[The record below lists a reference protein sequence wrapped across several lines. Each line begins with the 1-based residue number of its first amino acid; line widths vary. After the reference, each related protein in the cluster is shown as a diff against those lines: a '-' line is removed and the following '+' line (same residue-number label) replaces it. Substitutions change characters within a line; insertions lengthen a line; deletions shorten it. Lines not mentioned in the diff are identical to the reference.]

1 MVCILFYPPFFFF
14 TYPLLIAGLDSAYD
28 VVARSTT
35 DLHSVIRNASHV
47 NEIVDA
53 AAKEVYPWRSRIKT
67 AQSLSTDCVSTGDA
81 TMDRIL
87 GGCGIPLGSLTEIV
101 GESASGKTQLALQ
114 LCLAVQDPSQ
124 LHGGKYSLVDVDT
137 CLLIVNRGG
146 LSSQ

>member
-1 MVCILFYPPFFFF
+1 
-14 TYPLLIAGLDSAYD
+14 
-28 VVARSTT
+28 
-35 DLHSVIRNASHV
+35 
-47 NEIVDA
+47 
-53 AAKEVYPWRSRIKT
+53 
-67 AQSLSTDCVSTGDA
+67 
-81 TMDRIL
+81 MDRIL

>member
-1 MVCILFYPPFFFF
+1 M
-14 TYPLLIAGLDSAYD
+14 TAGLDSAYD

-35 DLHSVIRNASHV
+35 DLQSVIRNASNV

-67 AQSLSTDCVSTGDA
+67 AQSLPTESVSTGDA

-114 LCLAVQDPSQ
+114 LCLSVQDPNQ
-124 LHGGKYSLVDVDT
+124 LHGGKYSLMLYYIIIHISRD
-137 CLLIVNRGG
+137 RGG
-146 LSSQ
+146 LSTQ

>member
-1 MVCILFYPPFFFF
+1 
-14 TYPLLIAGLDSAYD
+14 
-28 VVARSTT
+28 
-35 DLHSVIRNASHV
+35 
-47 NEIVDA
+47 
-53 AAKEVYPWRSRIKT
+53 
-67 AQSLSTDCVSTGDA
+67 
-81 TMDRIL
+81 MDRIL

-124 LHGGKYSLVDVDT
+124 LHGGKYRLVDVDT

>member
-1 MVCILFYPPFFFF
+1 M
-14 TYPLLIAGLDSAYD
+14 LIAGLDSAYD